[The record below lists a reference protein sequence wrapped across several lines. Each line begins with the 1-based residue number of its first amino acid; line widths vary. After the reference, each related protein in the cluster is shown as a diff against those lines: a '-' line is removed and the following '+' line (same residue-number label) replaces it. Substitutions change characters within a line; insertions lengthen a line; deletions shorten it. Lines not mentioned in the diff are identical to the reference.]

1 MKKEEK
7 ASRVKKA
14 AYPLSLILTAGL
26 CAYVLVPGFKQLDR
40 VHVQIDELR
49 RTESEK
55 RLYNEALKQEIGSM
69 YTSEGIERAARR
81 HLRLA
86 RPDEVIVVFE
96 SPQENKSAE

>member
-7 ASRVKKA
+7 ASGVKRA

-26 CAYVLVPGFKQLDR
+26 CAYVLVPGFKQLDT

-49 RTESEK
+49 RTEGEK
-55 RLYNEALKQEIGSM
+55 RLYNEALKQEIASM

-96 SPQENKSAE
+96 SPQQNKSAE